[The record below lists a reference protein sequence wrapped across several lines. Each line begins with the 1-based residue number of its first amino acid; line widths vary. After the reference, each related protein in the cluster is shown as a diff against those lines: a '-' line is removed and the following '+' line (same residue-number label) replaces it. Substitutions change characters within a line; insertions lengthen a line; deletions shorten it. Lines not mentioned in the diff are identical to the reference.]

1 MSDKAGSTG
10 AQDHSLWHLVYA
22 SAATEGFQLTDLE
35 EILRVARTNNA
46 RDDITGMLLFEGKS
60 FLQVL
65 EGERWKIDVL
75 LEKIRDDRR
84 HARTVLLLREPI
96 EQRSFADWTMGYT
109 RVALGELQDATG
121 VNDFFADQSSFADM
135 DSAKVK
141 RLLELFRSG
150 FLSSKTDVGAAH
162 LAHPPPRATR
172 LPSAPEPATL
182 DAARAGR
189 QLSVRAEAPTRTRLL
204 VAGLAGWTRIRRM

>member
-1 MSDKAGSTG
+1 MEHDRGREVSDKAGSTG
-10 AQDHSLWHLVYA
+10 AEDHSLWHLVYA
-22 SAATEGFQLTDLE
+22 SAAGEGFQLTDLE

-65 EGERWKIDVL
+65 EGERSKIDVL

-84 HARTVLLLREPI
+84 HARTVLLLRETI

-150 FLSSKTDVGAAH
+150 SF
-162 LAHPPPRATR
+162 RQR
-172 LPSAPEPATL
+172 LT
-182 DAARAGR
+182 
-189 QLSVRAEAPTRTRLL
+189 
-204 VAGLAGWTRIRRM
+204 

>member
-1 MSDKAGSTG
+1 VGDIAGSM
-10 AQDHSLWHLVYA
+10 AVEDHALWHLVYA
-22 SAATEGFQLTDLE
+22 SAAVEGFQLSDLE
-35 EILRVARTNNA
+35 EILRAARTRNA

-65 EGERWKIDVL
+65 EGERSKIDDL
-75 LEKIRDDRR
+75 LERIRVDRR

-121 VNDFFADQSSFADM
+121 VNDFFADQHSFSDL

-150 FLSSKTDVGAAH
+150 SF
-162 LAHPPPRATR
+162 RQR
-172 LPSAPEPATL
+172 LT
-182 DAARAGR
+182 
-189 QLSVRAEAPTRTRLL
+189 
-204 VAGLAGWTRIRRM
+204 